1 MTVER
6 ILVTGGTGFTGGHL
20 CKRLLKEGHRVRTIA
35 RSPEKAESLRQL
47 GAEVIPGH
55 IVDFETVLR
64 ATEGMDKV
72 YHLAALYRQEGVARQ
87 AFWDVHVKGTENLLK
102 AAASQQV
109 RRFVHC
115 STVGVHGGI
124 KQPPG
129 NEDGPYRPGD
139 IYQESKLA
147 GERVAAEWMERK
159 EIPITICR
167 PAGIYGPGDLRF
179 LKLFKS
185 IYKRRFWMIGSG
197 EVLYHFTYIDDLV
210 DGILLCGN
218 KEESIGRVYILAG
231 NEYVTLST
239 LVSLIADALKVSLPK
254 RRIPFWPVYAASYL
268 CELACKPFGLEP
280 PLYRRRVDFFR
291 KDRAFDTSRAR
302 RELGFYPQVDLKTGV
317 YRTAEW
323 YKEQGY
329 LPA

>member
-20 CKRLLKEGHRVRTIA
+20 CKRLLKEGYRVRTIA
-35 RSPEKAESLRQL
+35 RTPEKAASLRQL
-47 GAEVIPGH
+47 GVEVIPGD

-87 AFWDVHVKGTENLLK
+87 AFWDVHVTGTENLLK
-102 AAASQQV
+102 AAARQQV
-109 RRFVHC
+109 QRFIHC

-124 KQPPG
+124 KQPPA

-147 GERVAAEWMERK
+147 GERVAAEWMGRGEM
-159 EIPITICR
+159 PITICR

-185 IYKRRFWMIGSG
+185 IYKRSFWMIGSG
-197 EVLYHFTYIDDLV
+197 EVLYHFTYIDDLIE
-210 DGILLCGN
+210 GMLLCGN

-239 LVSLIADALKVSLPK
+239 LVSLISEALRVSLPK

-268 CELACKPFGLEP
+268 CELACKPFGIEP

-302 RELGFYPQVDLKTGV
+302 RELGFRPQVDLKTGV

-329 LPA
+329 LHA